1 MSHLREPRPHYTRTI
16 KRSETIAQTLF
27 VLGLALAIAL
37 VINSWD
43 SITTI
48 LRALGLIGG

>member
-1 MSHLREPRPHYTRTI
+1 MSHLSNKRIYTRTI

-37 VINSWD
+37 VINNWET
-43 SITTI
+43 IIYI
-48 LRALGLIGG
+48 LRLVGLVGG